1 MSFFLKKPNAILD
14 GYRPDIDGLRAFAVL
29 VVIFYHFDM
38 GMFKGG
44 FIGVDVFF
52 VISGYLITRGVS
64 SLIGNDKFDLGNFY
78 ARRARRLF
86 PALIATIAV
95 SYLIAFIL
103 FSPADFMAMSGATV
117 YALAGISNIYF
128 WMGTGYFDS
137 FSSLKPLL
145 HTWSLGVE
153 LQFYLIWPFIL
164 VLMLRVSWKT
174 CAIGV
179 AAFTFLAAVISI
191 YYVNVDSASAFFL
204 FPFRMYE
211 FSIGAIVVFV
221 ERVSVSNKLKNFIYA
236 VGALMIIIPSLIY
249 DVNKITF
256 PGYFALIPCVGAALM
271 IFSGKG
277 IFLSKIIS
285 VRPVNY
291 IGEISYSLYL
301 VHWPIYVFTSYVLVG
316 EISYIIKLSML
327 LSTAVISILMH
338 KAIETPFRNPKHSR
352 LSGAGFALTCSVLA
366 MSLIVI
372 SSSSWANK
380 GWAWRLPEE
389 IRNVNVI
396 DEKDT
401 TGYTW
406 KAHDKLSSKARFDAN
421 HNKERVLVLGDSQSA
436 DIINMLSASGN
447 IDKYDVVARTVNR
460 ECGTPYIIPS
470 DQERYFTKE
479 NPYTIK
485 RPEFID
491 TCKLRMVRVMDENLL
506 KSADKI
512 FISMHYDIF
521 ALKYIKTAVQEISAK
536 TNAKIYIFGRKNLS
550 SDSVKIVNDFG
561 RLIGVTR
568 FAIRFKDLHALE
580 INRTLKNTKGSSFID
595 VMDIVCPSN
604 EECLVLTDDKKPI
617 FFDPAHL
624 TRFGAA
630 FLGGK
635 LFETIR
641 SIDGENS

>member
-1 MSFFLKKPNAILD
+1 MSFFPIKPNATSD

-38 GMFKGG
+38 GVFKGG
-44 FIGVDVFF
+44 FIGVDIFF

-64 SLIGNDKFDLGNFY
+64 SLYQSDKFNLGNFY
-78 ARRARRLF
+78 SRRARRLF
-86 PALIATIAV
+86 PALIATITV
-95 SYLIAFIL
+95 SYLVAFIL
-103 FSPADFMAMSGATV
+103 FSPTDFMAMSGATV
-117 YALAGISNIYF
+117 YALSGISNIYF

-164 VLMLRVSWKT
+164 MLMLRVNWKF

-179 AAFTFLAAVISI
+179 IVFTFLAAATSI
-191 YYVNVDSASAFFL
+191 YYVKVDSESAFFL
-204 FPFRMYE
+204 FPFRMHE
-211 FSIGAIVVFV
+211 FSIGAIVVFF
-221 ERVSVSNKLKNFIYA
+221 ERVKLSNRIKNFIYA
-236 VGALMIIIPSLIY
+236 VGVLMVVIPSVKY
-249 DVNKITF
+249 DVNKINF

-277 IFLSKIIS
+277 ISLSKFLS
-285 VRPVNY
+285 VRFVSY

-301 VHWPIYVFTSYVLVG
+301 VHWPLYVFTSYVLVG
-316 EISYIIKLSML
+316 EMSYLVKFSMF
-327 LSTAVISILMH
+327 LSTVVISILMH

-352 LSGAGFALTCSVLA
+352 LSGSGFALTCSVLA
-366 MSLIVI
+366 MALIVV

-380 GWAWRLPEE
+380 GWEWRLPEE
-389 IRNVNVI
+389 IRNVSVM

-406 KAHDKLSSKARFDAN
+406 KAHDKLSSKAKFDAN
-421 HNKERVLVLGDSQSA
+421 HNKERVLILGDSQSA
-436 DIINMLSASGN
+436 DIINMLTASGH

-460 ECGTPYIIPS
+460 ECGTPYITPS
-470 DQERYFTKE
+470 DQDRYFTKE
-479 NPYTIK
+479 DPYTIK

-491 TCKLRMVRVMDENLL
+491 VCKLRMVKVMNENLL

-512 FISMHYDIF
+512 FISMHYDTF
-521 ALKYIKTAVQEISAK
+521 ALKHIKTAVQEISAK
-536 TNAKIYIFGRKNLS
+536 TNAKIYIFGRKDLS
-550 SDSVKIVNDFG
+550 SDSAKIVNDFG

-568 FAIRFKDLHALE
+568 FAIRFKNLQAQE
-580 INRTLKNTKGSSFID
+580 VNQTLKNTKGSIFID
-595 VMDIVCPSN
+595 VMDIICPSN

-635 LFETIR
+635 LFETIS